1 MDKMMIKKHSKYHGG
16 MVEKPTAIGRL
27 VDIVMLVLVILLAFI
42 CVIPMWH
49 VLMSSI
55 SDGFRLLSYKG
66 LVIFPVG
73 TPTLEGYRL
82 VFRDNSVIAGYTN
95 TIIYVVSTV
104 SLGFALNVIGGYAI
118 SRETKLKKTM
128 TLYLVFTMMFSGGMI
143 PTYMVLN
150 SFGLVG
156 TRGAIIIQE
165 ATMAMFIIIGAKA
178 FQSVPESTVQAARID
193 GAGHLRVMFQVMLPQ
208 CTPLFMVTIL
218 NTFIGSWNSW
228 LNASIYIAADKSKWP
243 IQLIINDLVA
253 RNANFLETADPNYSR
268 YLIRFAVIIA
278 ATLPILVAFPFFQK
292 QIEAGII
299 GGAVKE

>member
-1 MDKMMIKKHSKYHGG
+1 
-16 MVEKPTAIGRL
+16 
-27 VDIVMLVLVILLAFI
+27 MLALVILLAFI
-42 CVIPMWH
+42 CVVPMWH
-49 VLMSSI
+49 VLMSSL

-228 LNASIYIAADKSKWP
+228 LNASIYVATDKSKWP